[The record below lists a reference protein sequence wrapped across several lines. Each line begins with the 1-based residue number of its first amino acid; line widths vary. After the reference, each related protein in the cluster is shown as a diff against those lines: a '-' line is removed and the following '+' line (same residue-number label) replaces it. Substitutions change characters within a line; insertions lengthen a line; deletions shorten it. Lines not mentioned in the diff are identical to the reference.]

1 MSILFGEPLSLSH
14 KRSVLPCGLTEP
26 ACLKAPRISN
36 LGGVAF
42 CHPYHDLSGEL
53 LEIVGSHLSPSSSDL
68 GTNTHL

>member
-36 LGGVAF
+36 PGGVAF
-42 CHPYHDLSGEL
+42 CHPCHGLSGE
-53 LEIVGSHLSPSSSDL
+53 
-68 GTNTHL
+68 